1 MLTALTIQNVVLI
14 ERLQLSLGAGLCAL
28 TGETG
33 AGKSILLDALGLA
46 LGARADA
53 GLVRT
58 GTDQA
63 TVTAVFDVADQPLIH
78 DIMTDLG
85 IEIED
90 TLILRR
96 CLTADGKSR
105 AFVNEQA
112 ISIGGLRRLGDSLVE
127 IHGQFDT
134 HGLLD
139 PATHIGLLDAF
150 AGHHD
155 LVTETG
161 RCWQSWH
168 QLEKQRKET
177 LAAIEKARQDEEFLR
192 HAVKEL
198 GDLAADHG
206 EETVLTERRTYLAQS
221 DKIIKTL
228 SDVYDELAAE
238 HAQNDQ
244 GAMKKILRAHRALE
258 RLGDTAGAAV
268 TEAFAAL
275 DRASTELAEAIAR
288 VDEAISALDVAPGE
302 LERVEDRLFALRQ
315 MGRKHQIHPD
325 ELTQLLT
332 DYQQRLHNLDDQS
345 GQLGKL
351 DQACATARQAFVAM
365 TTRLRESRQ
374 IAAAELD
381 AAVMAELEPLKLG
394 RARFM
399 TDVTALPEPEW
410 HQRGGDHIRFL
421 VATNPGQPPGP
432 LEKIASGGELSRFM
446 LALKVALRRVAGAQT
461 LIFDE
466 VDAGIGGATADAVGE
481 RLARLA
487 ETAQI
492 LVVTHAPQVAAR
504 AHHHWHIFK
513 SDQDCGVVTSIVA
526 LNQDE
531 RREEIARM
539 LSGADITPEARAAAA
554 RLLVTETIS

>member
-14 ERLQLSLGAGLCAL
+14 EKLQLSLGGGLCAL

-53 GLVRT
+53 GLVRH

-63 TVTAVFDVADQPLIH
+63 LVSAVFDIAHHPTIAP
-78 DIMTDLG
+78 IMAELG
-85 IEIED
+85 LEQDD
-90 TLILRR
+90 TMILRR
-96 CLTADGKSR
+96 VVTVDGKSR
-105 AFVNEQA
+105 AFVNEQP
-112 ISIGGLRRLGDSLVE
+112 ISIAGLRRLGNEMVE

-139 PATHIGLLDAF
+139 PTTHLGLLDAF
-150 AGHHD
+150 AGHRDKVQAVRESWRH
-155 LVTETG
+155 
-161 RCWQSWH
+161 WH
-168 QLEKQRKET
+168 QLEKQRRET
-177 LAAIEKARQDEEFLR
+177 LTAIEKARSDEEYLR

-198 GDLAADHG
+198 SDLAADPGEESTLAEQRTSLSLREKTIKVLGDCYDDLAADH
-206 EETVLTERRTYLAQS
+206 AQ
-221 DKIIKTL
+221 T
-228 SDVYDELAAE
+228 
-238 HAQNDQ
+238 DQ

-258 RLGDTAGAAV
+258 RLGETAGMAV
-268 TEAFAAL
+268 QNAFAAL
-275 DRASTELAEAIAR
+275 DRASTELAEAIAQI
-288 VDEAISALDVAPGE
+288 DEATRNLDAAPGS

-315 MGRKHQIHPD
+315 MARKHQVVAD
-325 ELTQLLT
+325 ELPNLLET
-332 DYQQRLHNLDDQS
+332 YQNRLTSLDDQS
-345 GQLGKL
+345 GQLEKL
-351 DQACATARQAFVAM
+351 NRACAEHRA
-365 TTRLRESRQ
+365 LWH
-374 IAAAELD
+374 AAAESLSQSRQTTAIALND
-381 AAVMAELEPLKLG
+381 AVMTELEPLKLG
-394 RARFM
+394 RAQFI
-399 TDVTALPEPEW
+399 TTITAQTEENW
-410 HQRGGDHIRFL
+410 NQDGCDHIRFL

-446 LALKVALRRVAGAQT
+446 LALKVALRRVAGAPT

-492 LVVTHAPQVAAR
+492 LVVTHSPQVAAR

-513 SDQDCGVVTSIVA
+513 SDSPNGTTTSITP
-526 LNQDE
+526 LDFSE
-531 RREEIARM
+531 RCEEIARM

-554 RLLVTETIS
+554 RLLDKAA